1 MKVSF
6 EKLFALMQER
16 GMERK
21 DLIAITGLSAATV
34 WKMAHNKVVT
44 SQVIGRVC
52 EAMKVPVEEVMEV
65 TWEPEIEK
73 VITVEPED

>member
-52 EAMKVPVEEVMEV
+52 EAMKVPVEEVIEV
-65 TWEPEIEK
+65 TWESKTEEE
-73 VITVEPED
+73 VTVEPED

>member
-6 EKLFALMQER
+6 DKLFVLMKER

-21 DLIAITGLSAATV
+21 DLIAITGLSSATV
-34 WKMAHNKVVT
+34 WKMAHDKIVT

-52 EAMKVPVEEVMEV
+52 EAMQVPVERIMEV
-65 TWEPEIEK
+65 TWEPEK
-73 VITVEPED
+73 